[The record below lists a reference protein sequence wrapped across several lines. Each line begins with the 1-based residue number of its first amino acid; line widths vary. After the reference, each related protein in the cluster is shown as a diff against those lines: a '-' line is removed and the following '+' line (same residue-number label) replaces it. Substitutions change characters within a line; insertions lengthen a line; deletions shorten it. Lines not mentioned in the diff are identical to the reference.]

1 MTAGATTAGA
11 MTAGARVAV
20 VTGGGRGI
28 GAAICQRLAAD
39 GFAVGVNY
47 SQSRP
52 EAEAVVKAIT
62 ADGGRAVALQADV
75 SDSDEAAGLI
85 SAAQDL
91 LGTPTVLVNNAG
103 LNISGSVRKLSP
115 AQWDR
120 VIGVNLSGAFYCTHA
135 ALPGMYEAGW
145 GRVVLFGSPA
155 GGRGLMPAMAS
166 YAAAKAGLVA
176 FAGSM
181 AKEVARRGITVNTI
195 VPGFVE
201 TDMTR
206 AEGEQ
211 AMAAMHSKWPAIPPE
226 RVAGVV
232 SFLVSDE
239 GAYVS
244 GEEIGVWLG
253 GPVPF

>member
-1 MTAGATTAGA
+1 MTSKEP
-11 MTAGARVAV
+11 RVAV

-39 GFAVGVNY
+39 GFAVAVNY
-47 SQSRP
+47 AQSRAG
-52 EAEAVVKAIT
+52 AEAVVKAIT
-62 ADGGRAVALQADV
+62 ADGGRAVAVQADV

-85 SAAQDL
+85 SAARDL
-91 LGTPTVLVNNAG
+91 LGTPAVLINNAG
-103 LNISGSVRKLSP
+103 LNISGSVRKLTP
-115 AQWDR
+115 AQWNR

-135 ALPGMYEAGW
+135 VLPGMYEAGW

-155 GGRGLMPAMAS
+155 GGRGLRPAMTS

-201 TDMTR
+201 TGMTR

-211 AMAAMHSKWPAIPPE
+211 ALATMHSKWPAIPPE
-226 RVAGVV
+226 RVASVV

-239 GAYVS
+239 AAYVS